1 MSGAA
6 ILPSMMT
13 TERRFG
19 AQSMSSPLLDVLV
32 KRPGPAFGA
41 AFDDPAHGFLHP
53 VDLDLAQRQHDAFV
67 ETLASLGPRVHVLE
81 TELDDAGPRLHLRSA
96 AGDRPR
102 RDPAPAG
109 QAEPGPGTGRHRGVD
124 DRGRHPDPRADRG
137 ARDDRGRRHVLA
149 AAGPV
154 LHRADVAHQ
163 RRRGRASWPTS
174 SAATSA
180 SSTSR
185 TGAARPS

>member
-81 TELDDAGPRLHLRSA
+81 TELATPDLVYTF
-96 AGDRPR
+96 
-102 RDPAPAG
+102 DPLLV
-109 QAEPGPGTGRHRGVD
+109 T
-124 DRGRHPDPRADRG
+124 DRGEI
-137 ARDDRGRRHVLA
+137 
-149 AAGPV
+149 
-154 LHRADVAHQ
+154 
-163 RRRGRASWPTS
+163 GRAHV
-174 SAATSA
+174 
-180 SSTSR
+180 
-185 TGAARPS
+185 